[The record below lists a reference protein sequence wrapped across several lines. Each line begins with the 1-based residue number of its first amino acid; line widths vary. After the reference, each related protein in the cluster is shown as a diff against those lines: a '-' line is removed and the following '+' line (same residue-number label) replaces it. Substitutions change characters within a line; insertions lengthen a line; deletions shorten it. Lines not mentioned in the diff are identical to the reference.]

1 MTLQDIESKIACR
14 YHRGAGQKQIIQM
27 WELIGDNYRI
37 EINPFNPNHKYI
49 IIPTDIVKEIKL
61 KVNKTVF
68 NLGLYCD
75 NHGHAQMISES
86 QWEENWQRWSK
97 YMTPPK
103 QEPYGIYCIKYHGEI
118 IYIGMTTISFKQRWS
133 QHMEHFKKRDG
144 VQLLYTAP
152 VKVEDLEFCVMVDL
166 TQEKADI
173 KLEERDIKAME
184 MGMIAF
190 FKPKYNV
197 SGVKIPYRFKK
208 G

>member
-1 MTLQDIESKIACR
+1 
-14 YHRGAGQKQIIQM
+14 M

-166 TQEKADI
+166 T
-173 KLEERDIKAME
+173 
-184 MGMIAF
+184 
-190 FKPKYNV
+190 
-197 SGVKIPYRFKK
+197 
-208 G
+208 